1 MSKGIK
7 KILIIGALLLVI
19 LACAFAFAWK
29 HQYELSMQFP
39 DQNGES
45 KELCS
50 ITREMIEQYT
60 EDYRSIRRNVVSK
73 GLKSSGVTGYY
84 EDCDNDYTKTKI
96 GLLSGIYVCNAYLG
110 NGENVQYVIDS
121 TVFEGNLLIALT
133 DENDKILY
141 EIPNDQVYEL
151 SFQTE
156 LGKIYYLKFIGESA
170 HIDVEVQRN
179 R

>member
-1 MSKGIK
+1 MSNGIK
-7 KILIIGALLLVI
+7 KILIIGTSLLVI

-29 HQYELSMQFP
+29 YQYELSMQFP

-45 KELCS
+45 KELCL
-50 ITREMIEQYT
+50 ITREMIEKYT
-60 EDYRSIRRNVVSK
+60 EDYRSIRRNVISK
-73 GLKSSGVTGYY
+73 QTNSSGVSGDY
-84 EDCDNDYTKTKI
+84 EDCDNEYTKTKI

-110 NGENVQYVIDS
+110 NGEKVQYVIDS

-133 DENDKILY
+133 DENNKILY
-141 EIPNDQVYEL
+141 EIPNDQVYEV

-156 LGKIYYLKFIGESA
+156 LGKVYYLKFIGESA
-170 HIDVEVQRN
+170 HIDVEIQRY